1 MGFQSMD
8 APITTQ
14 HFPGAIF
21 HGRLPIHAG
30 GRARDEGSASMFS
43 CGMMTRCGAAKS
55 ALRDAYEWRRC
66 SSAGKLTKERS
77 MRR

>member
-43 CGMMTRCGAAKS
+43 CECELNS
-55 ALRDAYEWRRC
+55 PFYL
-66 SSAGKLTKERS
+66 
-77 MRR
+77 